1 MLKLTAVKIFR
12 AVFCALQKVSFSAQN
27 GQSFQACLFP
37 LVLLINI
44 SFEVIFFYGFHRLL
58 YTTEFSVTD
67 IPQQKAHS
75 FLRKRAPPQHIYTSI
90 TSASRARYFL
100 ALEALSCPTVCGL
113 AHADFN

>member
-58 YTTEFSVTD
+58 YTTLPLVVSNLALLFLFNPL
-67 IPQQKAHS
+67 PQQGFQA
-75 FLRKRAPPQHIYTSI
+75 FL
-90 TSASRARYFL
+90 
-100 ALEALSCPTVCGL
+100 
-113 AHADFN
+113 

>member
-44 SFEVIFFYGFHRLL
+44 SFVVIFFYGFHRLL
-58 YTTEFSVTD
+58 YTTNSLVDKFFAIFVV
-67 IPQQKAHS
+67 A
-75 FLRKRAPPQHIYTSI
+75 
-90 TSASRARYFL
+90 
-100 ALEALSCPTVCGL
+100 
-113 AHADFN
+113 FNNNNFVNTPCFNAAG

>member
-58 YTTEFSVTD
+58 YTT
-67 IPQQKAHS
+67 
-75 FLRKRAPPQHIYTSI
+75 YNI
-90 TSASRARYFL
+90 TFWVSS
-100 ALEALSCPTVCGL
+100 
-113 AHADFN
+113 

>member
-58 YTTEFSVTD
+58 YTTCAGGSVKFGTTFF
-67 IPQQKAHS
+67 I
-75 FLRKRAPPQHIYTSI
+75 
-90 TSASRARYFL
+90 
-100 ALEALSCPTVCGL
+100 
-113 AHADFN
+113 

>member
-58 YTTEFSVTD
+58 YTT
-67 IPQQKAHS
+67 KA
-75 FLRKRAPPQHIYTSI
+75 Y
-90 TSASRARYFL
+90 
-100 ALEALSCPTVCGL
+100 LSMRLKYVVISKCTIAIRSMSL
-113 AHADFN
+113 

>member
-58 YTTEFSVTD
+58 YTTINLNFSVVN
-67 IPQQKAHS
+67 S
-75 FLRKRAPPQHIYTSI
+75 FYLV
-90 TSASRARYFL
+90 FL
-100 ALEALSCPTVCGL
+100 KVTFFCFRHKHLHWPFFYG
-113 AHADFN
+113 F

>member
-58 YTTEFSVTD
+58 YTTVVPAQAGVILMFAL
-67 IPQQKAHS
+67 Q
-75 FLRKRAPPQHIYTSI
+75 RKH
-90 TSASRARYFL
+90 L
-100 ALEALSCPTVCGL
+100 LW
-113 AHADFN
+113 

>member
-27 GQSFQACLFP
+27 GQSFQTCLFP

-58 YTTEFSVTD
+58 YTTCSLLSVLITLFNTNSKQ
-67 IPQQKAHS
+67 IV
-75 FLRKRAPPQHIYTSI
+75 RKLNKKHLYIY
-90 TSASRARYFL
+90 L
-100 ALEALSCPTVCGL
+100 DNV
-113 AHADFN
+113 

>member
-58 YTTEFSVTD
+58 YTTQFLCAKKHLLYYLKLIGVFVGREPANMLFFSGG
-67 IPQQKAHS
+67 
-75 FLRKRAPPQHIYTSI
+75 RPPNLLFYVPS
-90 TSASRARYFL
+90 
-100 ALEALSCPTVCGL
+100 
-113 AHADFN
+113 

>member
-58 YTTEFSVTD
+58 YTTRG
-67 IPQQKAHS
+67 S
-75 FLRKRAPPQHIYTSI
+75 FRFDLLLPTGGLTPVLTKKNKKNYR
-90 TSASRARYFL
+90 L
-100 ALEALSCPTVCGL
+100 A
-113 AHADFN
+113 

>member
-58 YTTEFSVTD
+58 YTTSNNRNYFQHYQHCNKGS
-67 IPQQKAHS
+67 
-75 FLRKRAPPQHIYTSI
+75 RKYKIQ
-90 TSASRARYFL
+90 
-100 ALEALSCPTVCGL
+100 
-113 AHADFN
+113 

>member
-58 YTTEFSVTD
+58 YTTVSTIFVAFIFLPAGLKNLSLKALATT
-67 IPQQKAHS
+67 QKLLILIAAAPNIGVS
-75 FLRKRAPPQHIYTSI
+75 FQPKT
-90 TSASRARYFL
+90 
-100 ALEALSCPTVCGL
+100 G
-113 AHADFN
+113 

>member
-58 YTTEFSVTD
+58 YTTVKF
-67 IPQQKAHS
+67 KA
-75 FLRKRAPPQHIYTSI
+75 FQYYFFAKPRKKRAMETAP
-90 TSASRARYFL
+90 ASGVPMVFL
-100 ALEALSCPTVCGL
+100 P
-113 AHADFN
+113 

>member
-58 YTTEFSVTD
+58 YTTQSSANCYYQRRGITF
-67 IPQQKAHS
+67 HF
-75 FLRKRAPPQHIYTSI
+75 FLFKP
-90 TSASRARYFL
+90 
-100 ALEALSCPTVCGL
+100 
-113 AHADFN
+113 

>member
-27 GQSFQACLFP
+27 GQSFQTCLFP

-58 YTTEFSVTD
+58 YTT
-67 IPQQKAHS
+67 
-75 FLRKRAPPQHIYTSI
+75 
-90 TSASRARYFL
+90 
-100 ALEALSCPTVCGL
+100 
-113 AHADFN
+113 

>member
-58 YTTEFSVTD
+58 YTTKYGVLRFHANIVALFIFLMVNIPNIAMVPTLNSFFVFAYNLTEF
-67 IPQQKAHS
+67 
-75 FLRKRAPPQHIYTSI
+75 FIY
-90 TSASRARYFL
+90 FQM
-100 ALEALSCPTVCGL
+100 
-113 AHADFN
+113 

>member
-27 GQSFQACLFP
+27 GQSFQTCLFP

-58 YTTEFSVTD
+58 YTTFSTD
-67 IPQQKAHS
+67 TLVYGSTGQFIHNKIGKKH
-75 FLRKRAPPQHIYTSI
+75 HHY
-90 TSASRARYFL
+90 
-100 ALEALSCPTVCGL
+100 
-113 AHADFN
+113 N